1 MAYNASNGVQMPI
14 WQAEKSNQLP
24 NTGQL
29 ATGIGAL
36 QSIANNNTVASA
48 KEAEKLREWQ
58 VQQAQIARDYNS
70 AEARKNRDWQE
81 RMSNTAHQREVRD
94 LIAAGLNPVLS
105 VTGGSG
111 AAVTSGATASSSSPS
126 GAHGDVDTSA
136 TSAISGLLSS
146 FLNSMMSLEATRVSA
161 QSNQAVADKY
171 TAMSKYTSE
180 LQAQIQLDTAN
191 IQAAATRYVSDQ
203 SLAGTKYASDQSAA
217 ASKVAAAIHASAAKY
232 GYDVNAMTTRE
243 VAAFNA
249 DVNRQLQEAG
259 FRHDFDLKSAF
270 PSNLWQGI
278 GSILDSGDNS
288 SGRGLS
294 GSLNNLWSSIIDL
307 FSGKSSGVSS
317 ARRGVGRRQG
327 VGRRSRD

>member
-14 WQAEKSNQLP
+14 WQAEKRNQLP

-36 QSIANNNTVASA
+36 QSIANNNTAASA

-111 AAVTSGATASSSSPS
+111 SAVTSGATASTSSPNGS
-126 GAHGDVDTSA
+126 MGSVDTSGTGA
-136 TSAISGLLSS
+136 VAGLLSS
-146 FLNSMMSLEATRVSA
+146 FLSSMMSLEATRVSV

-180 LQAQIQLDTAN
+180 LAAETQLSTAN

-232 GYDVNAMTTRE
+232 GYDVNAMTQKE
-243 VAAFNA
+243 IASFNA
-249 DVNRQLQEAG
+249 EVNRELQAAG
-259 FRHDFDLKSAF
+259 FQHEFDIKEAF
-270 PSNLWQGI
+270 PNNAWNAL
-278 GSILDSGDNS
+278 GDLITDAKNDVRNVDLPWGNNIFDYFGDLA
-288 SGRGLS
+288 GRVKDF
-294 GSLNNLWSSIIDL
+294 WTKDR
-307 FSGKSSGVSS
+307 KK
-317 ARRGVGRRQG
+317 
-327 VGRRSRD
+327 

>member
-1 MAYNASNGVQMPI
+1 MAYNAGSGVQMPI

-36 QSIANNNTVASA
+36 QSIANNNTAASA
-48 KEAEKLREWQ
+48 MEAEKLREWQ
-58 VQQAQIARDYNS
+58 VQQAQIARDYNT

-111 AAVTSGATASSSSPS
+111 SAVTSGATASTSSPNGS
-126 GAHGDVDTSA
+126 MGSVDTSGTGA
-136 TSAISGLLSS
+136 VAGLLSS
-146 FLNSMMSLEATRVSA
+146 FLSSMMSLEATRVSA

-180 LQAQIQLDTAN
+180 LQAQTQLDTAN

-217 ASKVAAAIHASAAKY
+217 AAKVAASIHASAAKY

-249 DVNRQLQEAG
+249 EVNKELQEAG
-259 FRHDFDLKSAF
+259 FRHEFDIKEAF
-270 PSNLWQGI
+270 PNNAWNAL
-278 GSILDSGDNS
+278 GDLITDAKHDIKNVDLPW
-288 SGRGLS
+288 G
-294 GSLNNLWSSIIDL
+294 NNIIDYFGDL
-307 FSGKSSGVSS
+307 
-317 ARRGVGRRQG
+317 AGR
-327 VGRRSRD
+327 VKDFWTKRSKNS

>member
-14 WQAEKSNQLP
+14 WQAEKRNQLP

-36 QSIANNNTVASA
+36 QSIANNNTAASA

-111 AAVTSGATASSSSPS
+111 SAVTSGATASTSSPNGS
-126 GAHGDVDTSA
+126 MGSVDTSGTGA
-136 TSAISGLLSS
+136 VAGLLSS
-146 FLNSMMSLEATRVSA
+146 FLSSMMSLEATRVSA

-180 LQAQIQLDTAN
+180 LAAETQLSTAN

-232 GYDVNAMTTRE
+232 GYDVNAMTQKE
-243 VAAFNA
+243 IASFNA
-249 DVNRQLQEAG
+249 EVNRELQAAG
-259 FRHDFDLKSAF
+259 FQHEFDIKEAF
-270 PSNLWQGI
+270 PNNAWNAL
-278 GSILDSGDNS
+278 GDLITDAKNDVRNVDLPW
-288 SGRGLS
+288 G
-294 GSLNNLWSSIIDL
+294 NNIFDYFGDL
-307 FSGKSSGVSS
+307 A
-317 ARRGVGRRQG
+317 ARVKDFWTKDRKK
-327 VGRRSRD
+327 

>member
-1 MAYNASNGVQMPI
+1 MAYNAGNGVQMPI
-14 WQAEKSNQLP
+14 WQAGKSNQLP

-36 QSIANNNTVASA
+36 QSIANNNTAASA

-111 AAVTSGATASSSSPS
+111 SAVTSGATASTSSPNGS
-126 GAHGDVDTSA
+126 MGSVDTSGTGA
-136 TSAISGLLSS
+136 VAGLLSS
-146 FLNSMMSLEATRVSA
+146 FLSSMMSLEATRVSA

-180 LQAQIQLDTAN
+180 LQAQTQLDTAN

-217 ASKVAAAIHASAAKY
+217 ASKVAASIHAAAAKY
-232 GYDVNAMTTRE
+232 GYDVNAMTQKE
-243 VAAFNA
+243 IAAFNA
-249 DVNRQLQEAG
+249 DVNRELQAAG
-259 FRHDFDLKSAF
+259 FKHEFDVKEAF
-270 PSNLWQGI
+270 P
-278 GSILDSGDNS
+278 
-288 SGRGLS
+288 
-294 GSLNNLWSSIIDL
+294 NNLWNAFGDVLTDAKNNIMDTKPFGNNIFDYFGDL
-307 FSGKSSGVSS
+307 
-317 ARRGVGRRQG
+317 AGRVKDFWTKRFK
-327 VGRRSRD
+327 